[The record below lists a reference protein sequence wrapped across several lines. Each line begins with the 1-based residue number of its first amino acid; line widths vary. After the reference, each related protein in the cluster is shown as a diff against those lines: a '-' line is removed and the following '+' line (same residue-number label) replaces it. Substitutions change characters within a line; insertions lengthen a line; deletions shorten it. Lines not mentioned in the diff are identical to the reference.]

1 MITTVL
7 KVREYSSPNFEDFH
21 FTTDGELDT
30 FLTSVIA
37 ATEDRIKNYLNFNT
51 LVYSPALENISL
63 RMIQKELL
71 VVVAAKSAS
80 ITNIQNPEAEIFSQN
95 ILTDE
100 IKQELNA
107 YRSEVMRDTQT
118 QKTREFYTFV

>member
-1 MITTVL
+1 M
-7 KVREYSSPNFEDFH
+7 REYSSPNFEDFH

-80 ITNIQNPEAEIFSQN
+80 ITNIQSPETEIFSQN